1 MSKEISINII
11 LNKKIKRENNLISNS
26 QLNESTPIKRIQ
38 SINIRNSIFNFD
50 DLKGN
55 EKNNIL
61 KIKQPEKSKTIKSIE
76 NNIKYVKCNYN
87 SINVLSYECKKILNI
102 PKEIIKNNNK
112 HKLLLRLIY
121 YNKKSIFIIGYWNN
135 ILIYEIVNND
145 IFFVCSFF
153 EKKLNEHIENIFI
166 LKENNLSNKLQF
178 FIIVKNLGLIY
189 ELDLKDYKLNV
200 VKDNIILYQLEEYIK
215 NYKFKLINNKL
226 IIYNDNYI
234 SIYNIADNQF
244 KELNIINM
252 EAYEN
257 IYFTKK
263 LTEDLLIINTD
274 QKLYLFD
281 SIKDKLLF
289 VIETELRLY
298 WTKILILK
306 NNQFLLYSGLDIY
319 VYDFDFKTKKENG
332 KLNRKLKIKNIKFI
346 HKIKQLSNEDLII
359 NYNFHNILVY
369 DIKKN
374 IEKYRI
380 NEKLEIYSLINNYI
394 IFDEIEPNIIA
405 YKNNLYQINFLNAIK
420 GEILGYFN
428 EGNDISIKIM
438 KKIKLDF
445 VDSNS
450 NKNILKNLY
459 FIITNKTA
467 FILYK

>member
-1 MSKEISINII
+1 M
-11 LNKKIKRENNLISNS
+11 
-26 QLNESTPIKRIQ
+26 
-38 SINIRNSIFNFD
+38 
-50 DLKGN
+50 
-55 EKNNIL
+55 
-61 KIKQPEKSKTIKSIE
+61 
-76 NNIKYVKCNYN
+76 
-87 SINVLSYECKKILNI
+87 
-102 PKEIIKNNNK
+102 
-112 HKLLLRLIY
+112 
-121 YNKKSIFIIGYWNN
+121 
-135 ILIYEIVNND
+135 
-145 IFFVCSFF
+145 
-153 EKKLNEHIENIFI
+153 
-166 LKENNLSNKLQF
+166 
-178 FIIVKNLGLIY
+178 
-189 ELDLKDYKLNV
+189 
-200 VKDNIILYQLEEYIK
+200 
-215 NYKFKLINNKL
+215 
-226 IIYNDNYI
+226 
-234 SIYNIADNQF
+234 A
-244 KELNIINM
+244 
-252 EAYEN
+252 AYEN
-257 IYFTKK
+257 IYFIKK

-394 IFDEIEPNIIA
+394 LFDEIEPNIIA

-445 VDSNS
+445 IDSNS